1 VGRSV
6 VSSLLPLQGEVIHVA
21 ENSEEKKKTSKLWTP
36 GGEEPAEEP
45 AEAPAEHPS
54 EAPSDAEEMSE
65 EELRKR
71 IEEVM
76 EKVTVADI
84 VLDMMISLSS
94 LAYQRMGIPHEV
106 NEKFKDMEQARL
118 AIDSLEALCNAM
130 EGRVPAEQVEPLKS
144 TLSNLKLNFAKES

>member
-1 VGRSV
+1 
-6 VSSLLPLQGEVIHVA
+6 
-21 ENSEEKKKTSKLWTP
+21 
-36 GGEEPAEEP
+36 
-45 AEAPAEHPS
+45 
-54 EAPSDAEEMSE
+54 MSE

-118 AIDSLEALCNAM
+118 AIDCLDAWCTVL
-130 EGRVPAEQVEPLKS
+130 EGRVDPEQVEPLKS
-144 TLSNLKLNFAKES
+144 TVLNLKLNFAKES

>member
-1 VGRSV
+1 M
-6 VSSLLPLQGEVIHVA
+6 A
-21 ENSEEKKKTSKLWTP
+21 ENSEEKKKPGKLWTP
-36 GGEEPAEEP
+36 GADEPVDAPEER
-45 AEAPAEHPS
+45 PS
-54 EAPSDAEEMSE
+54 GADEMSE
-65 EELRKR
+65 EELHKR

-106 NEKFKDMEQARL
+106 NEKYKDMEQARL
-118 AIDSLEALCNAM
+118 AIDSLDALCTAI
-130 EGRVPAEQVEPLKS
+130 EGRVPAEQVDPLKS

>member
-1 VGRSV
+1 VQNTNS
-6 VSSLLPLQGEVIHVA
+6 EVINV
-21 ENSEEKKKTSKLWTP
+21 SKLWTP
-36 GGEEPAEEP
+36 GGDEQPEESAGDEPVAGVEE
-45 AEAPAEHPS
+45 EL
-54 EAPSDAEEMSE
+54 SE

-118 AIDSLEALCNAM
+118 AIDSLDALEKVL
-130 EGRVPAEQVEPLKS
+130 EGRVPEEHIAPLKS
-144 TLSNLKLNFAKES
+144 TISNLKLNFAKET